1 MITSNVDNYD
11 NNNNDDNNN
20 KDNKKGTL
28 KSETINEVIA
38 AHVQQL

>member
-1 MITSNVDNYD
+1 MITSNDDDYD
-11 NNNNDDNNN
+11 NNNN